1 MRRSLTSDMRRLRK
15 TLTYLLTY
23 LRDPL
28 LDFGTLSVSLKRLKL
43 ITNIADY
50 HKEHYQTHAK
60 LGHRVMTGVRYSF
73 LEFWGLLCI
82 FETVEANNKYSMQI
96 DHKEHYQT
104 YAKLGH
110 RVMTGVRYSFLEFY
124 DAYIFG
130 TFEGINSNL
139 VRRCKIAY
147 TRGD

>member
-110 RVMTGVRYSFLEFY
+110 RVMTVF
-124 DAYIFG
+124 IFG
-130 TFEGINSNL
+130 IL
-139 VRRCKIAY
+139 
-147 TRGD
+147 

>member
-50 HKEHYQTHAK
+50 HKEHYQT
-60 LGHRVMTGVRYSF
+60 
-73 LEFWGLLCI
+73 
-82 FETVEANNKYSMQI
+82 
-96 DHKEHYQT
+96 

-147 TRGD
+147 SWGSIDQYRNRK